1 MPVKHLPAPQID
13 RDAPV
18 LADYLSGL
26 SLSYRRQLDSVL
38 RKWCAFLE
46 VFGIRRT
53 PELLR
58 TDPTAWNFVTSDL
71 LYQYRQLLLHEAYVN
86 ATVNRHLA
94 MLRAFIYTVY
104 GAGGIPENADL
115 YHILRTRSYPARSG
129 TPSPYPSGPATAE
142 AAPEGEPRLSPVQVE
157 QLKHRHP
164 DTPQGRRDALL
175 FCLLLDQG
183 LLVST
188 LATLQAQDF
197 DREQGVLRFHS
208 SRDGEE
214 QVHPLSPDTVHAFH
228 AYLAT
233 DPILRSG
240 KLFRAIR
247 KNGTLGKGA
256 MAPGH
261 IVARVRVAGKQI
273 LGTSTLKV
281 QDCRQYWAT
290 TSTRRATDN
299 KL

>member
-1 MPVKHLPAPQID
+1 MPVKHLPDPQTD
-13 RDAPV
+13 SDARV

-26 SLSYRRQLDSVL
+26 SMSYRRQLDSVL
-38 RKWCAFLE
+38 GKWCAFLE
-46 VFGIRRT
+46 VLDIWRT

-104 GAGGIPENADL
+104 RAGGIPENDDL
-115 YHILRTRSYPARSG
+115 YHIFRTRSYPARSG
-129 TPSPYPSGPATAE
+129 TPSPYLPGPATADT
-142 AAPEGEPRLSPVQVE
+142 APEVEPRLCPLQAE

-175 FCLLLDQG
+175 FCLLLDHG
-183 LLVST
+183 LPVTT
-188 LATLQAQDF
+188 LALLQAQDF
-197 DREQGVLRFHS
+197 DLPQGVLRFHGP
-208 SRDGEE
+208 RDGEE
-214 QVHPLSPDTVHAFH
+214 QVHPLSPDTLHALH

-233 DPILRSG
+233 DPSLQSG
-240 KLFRAIR
+240 VLFRAIK
-247 KNGTLGKGA
+247 KNGALGKGA

-261 IVARVRVAGKQI
+261 IAARVRVAGKQI

-281 QDCRQYWAT
+281 QDCRQYWVRVVQRT
-290 TSTRRATDN
+290 IQG
-299 KL
+299 